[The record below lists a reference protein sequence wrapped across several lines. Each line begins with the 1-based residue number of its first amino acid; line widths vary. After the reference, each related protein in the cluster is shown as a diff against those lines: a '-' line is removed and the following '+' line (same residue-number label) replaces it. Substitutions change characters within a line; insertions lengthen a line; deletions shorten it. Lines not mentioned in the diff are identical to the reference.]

1 MTLSADGQSVE
12 APGHAEE
19 GEKIVAGA
27 KFPLDVVAAVRHHH
41 DRWDAGGK
49 GDGMIGMDIPMLA
62 RILAVAER
70 FEASTAGRA
79 CVRVTPKAAQENVL
93 AGSGTEFDPAVVEAL
108 GRAVRDGSFE
118 LNLPDLALPAVAAMA
133 VPAAV

>member
-1 MTLSADGQSVE
+1 MTMKADGEKAE

-27 KFPLDVVAAVRHHH
+27 NFPLAVVAAVRHHH

-49 GDGMIGMDIPMLA
+49 ADGLMGSDIPILA

-70 FEASTAGRA
+70 FEASTAGRG
-79 CVRVTPKAAQENVL
+79 CVRVTPKAAQDQQG
-93 AGSGTEFDPAVVEAL
+93 AGGRAAVAPAV
-108 GRAVRDGSFE
+108 GRACS
-118 LNLPDLALPAVAAMA
+118 PAD
-133 VPAAV
+133 